1 MIAAV
6 VGSVTPPGRLR
17 RSVAET
23 LERSSAASTLI
34 DLAEHPLPFAGA
46 ADLATDARAWPPGP
60 YPKPN
65 EPEGRGSA
73 ALEAIKAADAVLL
86 ATPVYRGT
94 YTGALKNLLDLLPV
108 EALQGKAVAI
118 VAMGAS
124 DHHHLGADW
133 HLRDVLAWFGAVA
146 LPTSVY
152 LTSRDFEDGAPSEPA
167 AHVLDELLTGLVALA
182 GALPL
187 QLGPPPLAA
196 RIPTRQGA

>member
-17 RSVAET
+17 RSVVEA
-23 LERSSAASTLI
+23 LDRSSAASTLI

-46 ADLATDARAWPPGP
+46 TRPEPP
-60 YPKPN
+60 
-65 EPEGRGSA
+65 

-108 EALQGKAVAI
+108 ESLQGKAVAI

-152 LTSRDFEDGAPSEPA
+152 LTSRDFEDGVPSERT

>member
-17 RSVAET
+17 RAVAEA
-23 LERSSAASTLI
+23 LERSPASSALI

-46 ADLATDARAWPPGP
+46 VKPESPALDAIA
-60 YPKPN
+60 
-65 EPEGRGSA
+65 E
-73 ALEAIKAADAVLL
+73 ADAVLL

-108 EALQGKAVAI
+108 EALQGKPVAI
-118 VAMGAS
+118 VAMGAT
-124 DHHHLGADW
+124 DHHSLGADW

-146 LPTSVY
+146 APTGVY
-152 LTSRDFEDGAPSEPA
+152 LTSRDFEDGAPTERA
-167 AHVLDELLTGLVALA
+167 ERTLDELLSGLVALA
-182 GALPL
+182 DALPA

-196 RIPTRQGA
+196 RPRTGA